1 MNRIIA
7 VLMISLAGSLLAS
20 CQSGGTTVAEGG
32 IGGTGVSMGRV
43 AQVGSVYVNGV
54 HYNTDSTTFIVDGD
68 TTNKSL
74 SDISVGMVVR
84 VTGSKDSQTATGVAD
99 SVSYDSLLI
108 GPVDSVYDTTT
119 SHLGIMGQAVHV
131 NVDTVFEDNVNN
143 PPVLITQLLP
153 GDIVEVSG
161 YPSTPGEILATR
173 IALKSTTSL
182 YKVTGT
188 SGAVDPSNNTFP
200 VGGLTIDPANI
211 LSSVPAEG
219 SYVQVTGSIAPS
231 GSNFTAESITPVEIN
246 ALATDGES
254 LSIEGIITSGLDAAT
269 HLFVVNGQSVDASLT
284 PYSIDEMSLAAG
296 RIVEV
301 SGIMNGAVLLA
312 ESIEL
317 EATNMTREEIG
328 SILNSNSV
336 NLSAK
341 TVTLLGMT
349 VHITNSTIF
358 ESDRHDESTFMLANL
373 EAGDYLEAKVY
384 DNNGVLTASKLE
396 LDYAPYSYD
405 ASLEGT
411 ATELG
416 YDFIEVLGVHID
428 TRDVSGYTFDPSA
441 RIKVKGDY
449 NSSLQ
454 ILFAD
459 SISEDD

>member
-7 VLMISLAGSLLAS
+7 VLMISLVGSLLAS
-20 CQSGGTTVAEGG
+20 CQSGGSTVAEGG

-54 HYNTDSTTFIVDGD
+54 HYNTDNATFVVDGD
-68 TTNKSL
+68 ATNKSL

-108 GPVDSVYDTTT
+108 GPVDTVYDTTT

-143 PPVLITQLLP
+143 PPVLLTQLLP

-173 IALKSTTSL
+173 IALKSATSL

-188 SGAVDPSNNTFP
+188 SGAIDPNNNTFP
-200 VGGLTIDPANI
+200 VGGLTIDPANV
-211 LSSVPAEG
+211 LSSVPTEG

-231 GSNFTAESITPVEIN
+231 SGNFTADAITPVEIN
-246 ALATDGES
+246 VLATDGES
-254 LSIEGIITSGLDAAT
+254 LSVEGVITSGLDAAT

-301 SGIMNGAVLLA
+301 NGIMNGAVLLA

-317 EATNMTREEIG
+317 EATNTTREEIG
-328 SILNSNSV
+328 SILDSNSV

-341 TVTLLGMT
+341 TITLLGMT

-358 ESDRHDESTFMLANL
+358 ESDRHDESTFVLADL
-373 EAGDYLEAKVY
+373 EAGNYLEAKVY

-396 LDYAPYSYD
+396 LDYAPSTYD

-411 ATELG
+411 ATDLNNG
-416 YDFIEVLGVHID
+416 FIEILGVHVD
-428 TRDVSGYTFDPSA
+428 TRDVAGYLFDPNQ
-441 RIKVKGDY
+441 RIKVRGNY
-449 NSSLQ
+449 NESLQ
-454 ILFAD
+454 ILFAN
-459 SISEDD
+459 SITVDN